1 MIVSNGG
8 LWLLISIV
16 ETLGFASTKI
26 VISRMTR
33 IKRNPCLGWEIV
45 KVECKQIRDI
55 CFLKFGNT
63 LKTKNQFP
71 VFTVLSNLRKQ
82 ISLICLLSIL
92 KISQLKHW
100 FRFILVTLYK

>member
-33 IKRNPCLGWEIV
+33 MKRNPCLGWEIF
-45 KVECKQIRDI
+45 KVECKKIRDI
-55 CFLKFGNT
+55 CFFKFGNT
-63 LKTKNQFP
+63 VKTKKVSGIYSVIKLKKTNISNL
-71 VFTVLSNLRKQ
+71 FTVNFKN
-82 ISLICLLSIL
+82 
-92 KISQLKHW
+92 
-100 FRFILVTLYK
+100 FPT